1 MKKNTKLKY
10 LPIAAFAAVAVA
22 LAGCGGGGSSPVTS
36 APADTPTI
44 AVADLGADGTIEAG
58 TYQLTGTPEELLA
71 LAAAIAGI
79 DEPPEGGYAPGET
92 VTIPG
97 FADLTCTG
105 DVNCTVMVADD
116 GTVTTTGTIMT
127 AALGEGPG
135 TEPMP
140 TTQVALTAAEE
151 ALAAAKE
158 AVTALEADEDATP
171 AQIATAEAAVLTAEE
186 ARDTAQTAHDDYVA
200 TTPEAIAAAAVE
212 AKERAEGLATA
223 IDGAK
228 ADATGAFDSSVTA
241 VISATHDGDAAT
253 IAVPTVSGGTGT
265 GVFVK
270 QEEGPPSIKGW
281 AGARFTRGEATEH
294 VTVYTNIGAP
304 KPTLYSDVD
313 GYDDLTGGVVTDV
326 TIDAYV
332 GLAASDSFPDAPAT
346 KGSSSTQTYAEGSDR
361 TFAGT
366 FHGGEGN
373 YECTSDSEATCSV
386 TTSDKGALTFV
397 GTWTFT
403 FAAKAMVNVV
413 DSDYLHFGWWVDAPA
428 MSDGTYAFQTFAGA
442 NAVAFA
448 DGQINEVEGTATY
461 KGAAAGMYVTKD
473 VTAGLVTGATA
484 GGFTAS
490 ATLQANFGDD
500 TAAGNIDGS
509 IHDFM
514 NAEGEAMAGWGV
526 TLRNS
531 ILAAGSSTFSGDTM
545 GTTGPGTT
553 GPGNW
558 TGTFYGPSEAVD
570 TVRPQPTG
578 VAGRFDAHLPGAHI
592 AGAYGASR

>member
-1 MKKNTKLKY
+1 
-10 LPIAAFAAVAVA
+10 
-22 LAGCGGGGSSPVTS
+22 
-36 APADTPTI
+36 
-44 AVADLGADGTIEAG
+44 
-58 TYQLTGTPEELLA
+58 
-71 LAAAIAGI
+71 
-79 DEPPEGGYAPGET
+79 
-92 VTIPG
+92 
-97 FADLTCTG
+97 
-105 DVNCTVMVADD
+105 MVAED
-116 GTVTTTGTIMT
+116 GTVMTTGTIMT

-140 TTQVALTAAEE
+140 TTQVALTDAEE
-151 ALAAAKE
+151 ALAAAME
-158 AVTALEADEDATP
+158 AVIALEGDEAATE

-186 ARDTAQTAHDDYVA
+186 ARDAAQTAHDDYVA
-200 TTPEAIAAAAVE
+200 TTPEAIAAADVE
-212 AKERAEGLATA
+212 AKQRAEGLAAA
-223 IDGAK
+223 IGRAQADAAGAFTDPSAFAPTIGAK
-228 ADATGAFDSSVTA
+228 HDGTAAAITTLTATG
-241 VISATHDGDAAT
+241 
-253 IAVPTVSGGTGT
+253 GTST
-265 GVFVK
+265 GVFAK

-304 KPTLYSDVD
+304 KPTLFSEVEA
-313 GYDDLTGGVVTDV
+313 YDEDSASGGVLAIVPDH
-326 TIDAYV
+326 AS
-332 GLAASDSFPDAPAT
+332 LAASDSFPDAPAT
-346 KGSSSTQTYAEGSDR
+346 KGSSSTQTYAGGADR

-373 YECTSDSEATCSV
+373 YTCGADAETCSV

-397 GTWTFT
+397 GEWTFT

-428 MSDGTYAFQTFAGA
+428 MADGTYAFQTFAGGA
-442 NAVAFA
+442 LTFPNGSMNQLV
-448 DGQINEVEGTATY
+448 GTATY

-490 ATLQANFGDD
+490 ATLHANFGDG
-500 TAAGNIDGS
+500 TATGNIDGS

-531 ILAAGSSTFSGDTM
+531 ILGTTSTFSGDTM

-553 GPGNW
+553 GTGNW
-558 TGTFYGPSEAVD
+558 TGTFYGPLGVD
-570 TVRPQPTG
+570 PGNTPDVDEVQTTLPTD

-592 AGAYGASR
+592 AGAYGASKQ